1 MDLEIFEYI
10 DAVLEQY
17 RKKKDVYKLIAEE
30 IKEYFESELFAG
42 SDYALG
48 VVYRIKSE
56 KSVRE
61 KLIRN
66 GYIDEYDTPED
77 LLARFQDIIGF
88 RIECKFIDD
97 EEVVYELL
105 KKLFDQ
111 TEDGEYYYCAAMPKV
126 RLKMGD
132 EQPQKQ
138 KNGFDIYKID
148 GLYLLGKENLH
159 FEVQIK
165 ALVNTFWGE
174 IEHKIVYK
182 NNAYL
187 LADDLVTDLMI
198 SIKKSLNMIDGQLFV
213 LYNRFQRKDEN
224 IQEEERQRGNAR
236 QVERFLAKLV
246 CDTFAELMQKQIG
259 FTIDFKASCESVV
272 RYIMEINKVADM
284 EDYGRV
290 MLNTVDALDH
300 IREMQVR
307 VDEQIELERKIY
319 YEDIF
324 SANILETVEQ
334 LINTSFKWHMLF
346 LILFSLEKG
355 DNVDDLE
362 SFIRF
367 YRKAI
372 LSNRSF
378 ALLEEGKYPDARRIR
393 FDILNAISDMVR
405 KTGRVEYLCEQG
417 VAVIHRSINYV
428 IPLVISELGEGRRWE
443 EIAPTYLNILWRR
456 LEL

>member
-10 DAVLEQY
+10 DSVLELY

-30 IKEYFESELFAG
+30 VKEFFEGELLAG

-48 VVYRIKSE
+48 MVYRIKSE
-56 KSVRE
+56 KSMRE

-66 GYIDEYDTPED
+66 GYIDKGDTPEE
-77 LLARFQDIIGF
+77 LLARFQDILGF

-105 KKLFDQ
+105 KKLFNQ
-111 TEDGEYYYCAAMPKV
+111 TEDEEYYYCASMPKV
-126 RLKMGD
+126 RLKLDD

-159 FEVQIK
+159 FELQIK

-187 LADDLVTDLMI
+187 LADGLVTDLMV

-213 LYNRFQRKDEN
+213 LYNRFQRT
-224 IQEEERQRGNAR
+224 EEREDPDLEQEGTAR

-246 CDTFAELMQKQIG
+246 CDTFAELMQQQIG
-259 FTIDFKASCESVV
+259 FTIDFKASCEAVV

-290 MLNTVDALDH
+290 LLKTVDALDQ
-300 IREMQVR
+300 IKEQQVR
-307 VDEQIELERKIY
+307 VDEQIELERKLY

-324 SANILETVEQ
+324 SANILETVER
-334 LINTSFKWHMLF
+334 LINSSYKWHMLF

-355 DNVDDLE
+355 DNVEDLE

-378 ALLEEGKYPDARRIR
+378 ALLDQGGYAKARRIR
-393 FDILNAISDMVR
+393 FDILNAISEMVR
-405 KTGRVEYLCEQG
+405 EKGKIEYLCEQG
-417 VAVIHRSINYV
+417 MAVIHRSINYV
-428 IPLVISELGEGRRWE
+428 IPLILAELEEGREWE
-443 EIAPTYLNILWRR
+443 EISTAYLNILRRR
-456 LEL
+456 LEI

>member
-10 DAVLEQY
+10 DSVLELY
-17 RKKKDVYKLIAEE
+17 RKKKDIYKLIAEE
-30 IKEYFESELFAG
+30 IKEYFEAELFAG

-66 GYIDEYDTPED
+66 GYIDQYDAPEE
-77 LLARFQDIIGF
+77 LLARFQDILGF

-97 EEVVYELL
+97 EEMVYELL

-111 TEDGEYYYCAAMPKV
+111 TEDGQYFYCTSMPKV
-126 RLKMGD
+126 RLKLDD

-148 GLYLLGKENLH
+148 GLYILGKETLH
-159 FEVQIK
+159 FEMQIK

-187 LADDLVTDLMI
+187 LADGLVTDLMV

-213 LYNRFQRKDEN
+213 LYNRFQRTDER
-224 IQEEERQRGNAR
+224 EMESERQRGTSR

-246 CDTFAELMQKQIG
+246 CDTFADLMQEQIG

-290 MLNTVDALDH
+290 MLKTVDALDH
-300 IREMQVR
+300 IRETQVR
-307 VDEQIELERKIY
+307 VDEQIELERKLY
-319 YEDIF
+319 YEDVF
-324 SANILETVEQ
+324 SANILETVER
-334 LINTSFKWHMLF
+334 LININYKWHMLF

-367 YRKAI
+367 YRKSI

-378 ALLEEGKYPDARRIR
+378 ALLEEGGFQEARRIR
-393 FDILNAISDMVR
+393 FDILNAISEMVR
-405 KTGRVEYLCEQG
+405 EKGRIEYLCEQG
-417 VAVIHRSINYV
+417 MAVIHRSINYV
-428 IPLVISELGEGRRWE
+428 IPLIIAELSEGRSWK
-443 EIAPTYLNILWRR
+443 EIAQTYLNILRRR